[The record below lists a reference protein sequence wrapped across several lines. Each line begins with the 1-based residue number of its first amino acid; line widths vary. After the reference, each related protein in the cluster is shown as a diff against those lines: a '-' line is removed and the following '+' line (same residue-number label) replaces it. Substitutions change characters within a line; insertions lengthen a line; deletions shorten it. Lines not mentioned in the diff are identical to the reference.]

1 MKRLTLAAAA
11 LVALAGVAKADPV
24 FTTNF
29 TIDHCTGLCGSPGQN
44 FGTLTLTDT
53 DAGVDFLITVNYGAF
68 NFNGAGFNTFNFST
82 DNTTILTKESF
93 VFSSSD
99 LVAVTNIPAARQ
111 DGFGKFLYGVENTNS
126 GTSTDPI
133 SFSVAGLNFKD
144 FAMSVDGDP
153 SVFFTIDVLGPNGK
167 SGLIGSEFSGVV
179 IEQQVAAVPEPATWA
194 MLLLGFAG
202 IGFLSYRRKQ
212 GGPAFRLV

>member
-1 MKRLTLAAAA
+1 VIHIT
-11 LVALAGVAKADPV
+11 PV
-24 FTTNF
+24 QQ
-29 TIDHCTGLCGSPGQN
+29 GS
-44 FGTLTLTDT
+44 
-53 DAGVDFLITVNYGAF
+53 
-68 NFNGAGFNTFNFST
+68 
-82 DNTTILTKESF
+82 
-93 VFSSSD
+93 
-99 LVAVTNIPAARQ
+99 
-111 DGFGKFLYGVENTNS
+111 FGKFLYGVENTNH

-133 SFSVAGLNFKD
+133 SFSVAGLNFSD
-144 FAMSVDGDP
+144 FTRSVNGDP

-167 SGLIGSEFSGVV
+167 SGLIGSEFSGGV